1 MELERKNSSKIII
14 KKTKQ
19 KENLTLALKE
29 KFCMR
34 HIAKL
39 RELNITHFQHEV
51 TRRIIAPLDGMSRVT
66 V

>member
-1 MELERKNSSKIII
+1 M